1 MVKGG
6 QGRDD
11 MDALNICKSVSPSYL
26 ALIWLDCWEEEEGK
40 HIKLIRKEKIKENF
54 TQYNDVKMLFVI
66 SDNNSCEL
74 HNWIELDLIK
84 TNYITE
90 TEMGKVR
97 KLQKYNYVHST

>member
-1 MVKGG
+1 
-6 QGRDD
+6 
-11 MDALNICKSVSPSYL
+11 
-26 ALIWLDCWEEEEGK
+26 
-40 HIKLIRKEKIKENF
+40 
-54 TQYNDVKMLFVI
+54 MLFVI